1 MTRMMIGADD
11 NDDYH
16 LNAFA
21 VVVVVDIKIFFA
33 LNCGLKCDKSR
44 FDASL

>member
-11 NDDYH
+11 NDYYH

-33 LNCGLKCDKSR
+33 LNCGLKRNKVT
-44 FDASL
+44 FDI